1 VVITGTG
8 QREVS
13 GALGFVGPVS
23 WAGAVALFFRVAM
36 VCAVRAI
43 GSVLLDVL
51 RQNGRLLLRIE
62 ALEGKREPEVIR
74 ASTSEAAFVRIG
86 ASAPDFSLRDLD
98 GATVTL
104 DALLARGLPLI
115 LVFSDPHCAP
125 CNALMPQV
133 ALWQH
138 QYADKV
144 TVTVVSRGTAD
155 EHHALGQA
163 IGSPKVLLQSD
174 REIAIAYRAHATPT
188 AVGVYTDGTIAS
200 AAAPG
205 AAAIA
210 DLLTTMAGGSPHA
223 NAQHANGVGTGVQ

>member
-1 VVITGTG
+1 MITGTG
-8 QREVS
+8 QHEVS

-23 WAGAVALFFRVAM
+23 WAGAVALFFGVAM
-36 VCAVRAI
+36 VCAVLAI

-115 LVFSDPHCAP
+115 LVFADPHCAP

-155 EHHALGQA
+155 EHRALGQA